1 MDDIIKILNK
11 EVLTTEE
18 EIRALSVEL
27 RNLKHVYDA
36 LIPNKKKTNII
47 KTDKLKDQETFYEFI
62 ELLSIYNKV
71 LYNKLANTN
80 NDIKKIEKKFLHYHE
95 SLEWNMALK
104 KSDLFLQYKEINE
117 KMRNI
122 LSLGFNYIV
131 DLYESLEQEKEE
143 KKEHKKRALYAL
155 KKIKHNESLNF
166 SDINIIT
173 LLIEKE
179 EDLDKEKLFNELNNY
194 IESKKNSKIKPKVE
208 ESTEEEKKNYVD
220 DKKMVITEEKK
231 DKKNPIIFNYLAT
244 IKSFGSNK
252 SAIKEFLNAV
262 SYNDDIEDI
271 ISEMLLEIDADKEQ
285 ELYDVVS
292 NYLIK
297 MSNDEFE
304 EDKTTKDEQI
314 NLLFYDFMNNP
325 DKMISII
332 DKNIPK
338 EDYKSLLK
346 AMELLKKDGAV
357 ANRTTTVLLKKI
369 YKLRVDK
376 VRVTFK
382 RLNHNTYIVLGIF
395 RKKDQHGSE
404 VIAKTKSR
412 NDKLS
417 RYEKSIIE
425 SADIPEIWNSYL
437 EINEE
442 IYTNVIEKIKLDK
455 NNKYSKSC

>member
-1 MDDIIKILNK
+1 
-11 EVLTTEE
+11 
-18 EIRALSVEL
+18 
-27 RNLKHVYDA
+27 
-36 LIPNKKKTNII
+36 
-47 KTDKLKDQETFYEFI
+47 
-62 ELLSIYNKV
+62 
-71 LYNKLANTN
+71 
-80 NDIKKIEKKFLHYHE
+80 
-95 SLEWNMALK
+95 
-104 KSDLFLQYKEINE
+104 
-117 KMRNI
+117 
-122 LSLGFNYIV
+122 
-131 DLYESLEQEKEE
+131 
-143 KKEHKKRALYAL
+143 
-155 KKIKHNESLNF
+155 
-166 SDINIIT
+166 
-173 LLIEKE
+173 
-179 EDLDKEKLFNELNNY
+179 
-194 IESKKNSKIKPKVE
+194 
-208 ESTEEEKKNYVD
+208 
-220 DKKMVITEEKK
+220 
-231 DKKNPIIFNYLAT
+231 
-244 IKSFGSNK
+244 
-252 SAIKEFLNAV
+252 
-262 SYNDDIEDI
+262 
-271 ISEMLLEIDADKEQ
+271 
-285 ELYDVVS
+285 
-292 NYLIK
+292 
-297 MSNDEFE
+297 
-304 EDKTTKDEQI
+304 
-314 NLLFYDFMNNP
+314 MNNP

>member
-155 KKIKHNESLNF
+155 KKIKHNESSYPTNF
-166 SDINIIT
+166 
-173 LLIEKE
+173 
-179 EDLDKEKLFNELNNY
+179 
-194 IESKKNSKIKPKVE
+194 
-208 ESTEEEKKNYVD
+208 
-220 DKKMVITEEKK
+220 
-231 DKKNPIIFNYLAT
+231 
-244 IKSFGSNK
+244 
-252 SAIKEFLNAV
+252 
-262 SYNDDIEDI
+262 
-271 ISEMLLEIDADKEQ
+271 Q
-285 ELYDVVS
+285 
-292 NYLIK
+292 
-297 MSNDEFE
+297 
-304 EDKTTKDEQI
+304 
-314 NLLFYDFMNNP
+314 
-325 DKMISII
+325 
-332 DKNIPK
+332 
-338 EDYKSLLK
+338 
-346 AMELLKKDGAV
+346 
-357 ANRTTTVLLKKI
+357 
-369 YKLRVDK
+369 
-376 VRVTFK
+376 
-382 RLNHNTYIVLGIF
+382 
-395 RKKDQHGSE
+395 
-404 VIAKTKSR
+404 
-412 NDKLS
+412 
-417 RYEKSIIE
+417 
-425 SADIPEIWNSYL
+425 
-437 EINEE
+437 
-442 IYTNVIEKIKLDK
+442 
-455 NNKYSKSC
+455 